1 MLSFDF
7 FIKVFLQKFCCSVP
21 PTKFSHFLATLLT
34 FDGYFFAAP
43 NFFPISS
50 LNVPNIMIN
59 HSFMSVYQLACH
71 LDLNYVETH
80 SIFFSALILTASL
93 VNRLNFDILFFNSS
107 LKPILHTFATICYIY
122 IYIYIYIVLSYIL
135 YIY

>member
-1 MLSFDF
+1 MG
-7 FIKVFLQKFCCSVP
+7 I
-21 PTKFSHFLATLLT
+21 
-34 FDGYFFAAP
+34 FFAAP
-43 NFFPISS
+43 NFSPIS

-122 IYIYIYIVLSYIL
+122 IDIYIYIYIIY
-135 YIY
+135 YIYYIY